1 MTRSQATPPTAPDQ
15 EGLLNDPDFLREALR
30 RFLQQ
35 FLDEEIAQFLHAEP
49 YERTEDRQG
58 YRNGYKPR
66 QLTTRVGR
74 IELALPQDRAGR
86 FQSEL
91 FERYQRSEKALVLAL
106 QQSYLQG
113 VSTRKVKA
121 ITEKLCGAHFSKS
134 LVSSVC
140 QALDTDIAAWLNRP
154 LTQPYPY
161 LVVDARYEHVR
172 ENHQVVSKGVL
183 LVQGVGQDGHRDLLT
198 VAVAPTESETS
209 WGELFS
215 TLIDRGLTGVRLVT
229 SDEHKGLVQAVERY
243 FTDAAWQY
251 CQTHFQ
257 RSVLSVVPREDR
269 KEVAA
274 QVRTV
279 YNAADLSSARDQLQ
293 QVVEAYATTYPTVAD
308 KLERYADFLLA
319 CFAFPE
325 AHRARL
331 RTTNALERLNRE
343 IARRSDVVQI
353 FPNAQACLRLVAAMA
368 MEWAEDWTTGKRY
381 LDMEILNG

>member
-1 MTRSQATPPTAPDQ
+1 MTHSQATPSPTADQ
-15 EGLLNDPDFLREALR
+15 EGLLNDPNFLREGLQ

-35 FLDEEIAQFLHAEP
+35 FLEEEITQFLHADP

-121 ITEKLCGAHFSKS
+121 ITEKLCGTHFSKS

-140 QALDTDIAAWLNRP
+140 QGLDADIATWLNRP

-183 LVQGVGQDGHRDLLT
+183 LVQGVGQDGYRDLLS
-198 VAVAPTESETS
+198 VVVAPTESETS
-209 WGELFS
+209 WGALFS
-215 TLIDRGLTGVRLVT
+215 GLIDRGLTGVRLVT

-257 RSVLSVVPREDR
+257 RSVLSDIPREHR

-274 QVRTV
+274 QIRTI
-279 YNAADLSSARDQLQ
+279 YHAADLPSAQARCQ
-293 QVVEAYATTYPTVAD
+293 QVVEAYEKTYPTVAD
-308 KLERYADFLLA
+308 KLERYADFLRA
-319 CFAFPE
+319 CLAFPE

-353 FPNAQACLRLVAAMA
+353 FPNAQACLRLVAALA
-368 MEWAEDWTTGKRY
+368 MEWAEEWTTGKRY
-381 LDMEILNG
+381 LDMELLNE